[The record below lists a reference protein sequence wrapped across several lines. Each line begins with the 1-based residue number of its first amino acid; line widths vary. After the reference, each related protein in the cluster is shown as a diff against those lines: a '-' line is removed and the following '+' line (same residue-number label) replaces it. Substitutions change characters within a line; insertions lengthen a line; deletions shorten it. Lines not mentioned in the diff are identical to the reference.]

1 MKTTPVILKFGFIM
15 LLLMASA
22 DFCLAQGSKKERDS
36 IQAAKISALVA
47 EQQYTFFAQS
57 ASPTKG
63 GLIQLNP
70 GYTVV
75 VKKDT
80 VTSDLPYYG
89 RAYQAGYGS
98 NDGGIKFTSLSYDY
112 KVTPRKKDGWNISI
126 KPKDA
131 SNFRELLLT
140 VYSDG
145 SASLNVNCN
154 DRQPISYRGY
164 ISDKK

>member
-15 LLLMASA
+15 LLLLASA
-22 DFCLAQGSKKERDS
+22 EYCLAQGSKKERDS

-47 EQQYTFFAQS
+47 EQRYVFTAQS
-57 ASPTKG
+57 ASPAKG
-63 GLIQLNP
+63 GMIQLTS
-70 GYTVV
+70 GYTLN

-80 VTSDLPYYG
+80 VASELPYYG

-98 NDGGIKFTSLSYDY
+98 NDGGIKFTSVEFDY
-112 KVTPRKKDGWNISI
+112 KSETRKKGGWNISI

-131 SNFRELLLT
+131 NNFRELMLT
-140 VYSDG
+140 VFSDG
-145 SASLNVNCN
+145 SATLNVNCN
-154 DRQPISYRGY
+154 DRQPISFRGY